1 MTPGIDYGKEGPKT
15 KGSQEW
21 LRVLVN
27 EHKPIFFREI
37 LREMPH
43 LNLNCIDQIEWLSP
57 LRKDKYVEY
66 SDSAFIDQLGIKLEH
81 KALDVFWPNRGPV
94 WDGLAKTKTDKTDI
108 LLVEAKSHIGE
119 LFSILR
125 AKDEDSLST
134 INQSLTQTHDF
145 LGVTSHLGWT
155 APFYQYTNRLA
166 HLYFLRDL
174 NKLPAHLIFVYFLN
188 DPDMHGPSTK
198 EEWQGALKLMKT
210 LLGLSRH
217 KLSKYMADI
226 FIDINELQPQP
237 KGKP

>member
-1 MTPGIDYGKEGPKT
+1 MMPGIDYGKEGPDT
-15 KGSQEW
+15 KGSQKW

-27 EHKPIFFREI
+27 EHKSIFFREI
-37 LREMPH
+37 VREMAR
-43 LNLNCIDQIEWLSP
+43 LNLNNLDQIEWLSP

-66 SDSAFIDQLGIKLEH
+66 SNSAFINKLGVRLEH
-81 KALDVFWPNRGPV
+81 KALADFWPNGGPV
-94 WDGLAKTKTDKTDI
+94 WDGLAKVDNRDI
-108 LLVEAKSHIGE
+108 LLIEAKSHIGE
-119 LFSILR
+119 LRNSLR
-125 AKDEDSLST
+125 ANDPDSLKK
-134 INQSLTQTHDF
+134 INQSLTQTQEF
-145 LGVTSHLGWT
+145 LGVKSHLGWT

-217 KLSKYMADI
+217 KLSKYMVDI
-226 FIDINELQPQP
+226 FIDVNEMQPQP
-237 KGKP
+237 KGRP